1 MNSLLAFA
9 IDDRTF
15 ALPLERVER
24 AIRAV
29 AITPLPQAPAIVL
42 GVIDIAGRIV
52 PVIDLRRR
60 CGLPE
65 RGLALS
71 DQLLIASTRQR
82 QLAMVVDA
90 ALGVIDCAAED
101 FVAVDSIVAGTS
113 YLRGIVKGPSGM
125 ILIHDLDSFLSLE
138 ESEALDRALASSPAE
153 ELS

>member
-1 MNSLLAFA
+1 MTSLLAFA
-9 IDDRTF
+9 IDDHTF

-29 AITPLPQAPAIVL
+29 AITPLPQSPAIVL
-42 GVIDIAGRIV
+42 GVIDIAGFIM

-65 RGLALS
+65 RPLGLA
-71 DQLLIASTRQR
+71 DQLLIARSSQR

-90 ALGVIDCAAED
+90 ALGVIDCAAQD
-101 FVAVDSIVAGTS
+101 FVAVDSIVPGTN

-125 ILIHDLDSFLSLE
+125 ILIHDLDTFLSLE
-138 ESEALDRALASSPAE
+138 ESAVLDLALASIAE
-153 ELS
+153 AP